1 MLRRKQLISRMKKLN
16 ATNYQE
22 LLVEGKSEELCE
34 IDKCAVVADY
44 VCIKASDM
52 PRFQMK
58 NCGKKV
64 CE

>member
-1 MLRRKQLISRMKKLN
+1 MKKLN

-34 IDKCAVVADY
+34 IDKCVVVADY
-44 VCIKASDM
+44 VCIKATDM